1 MIAQFALRLICGISL
16 MWLLMPRRQITSG
29 FFRIQ
34 MLLALALSALAAL
47 TLGRFATTASTSP
60 LLPVTAGRILCG
72 VLATIAYLGSIAW
85 TLERRKLGTWC
96 VCGVAGLS
104 TAILLLSS
112 VTADQLRTPVGVL
125 TIFSELATS
134 LLIGGATAGMLLG
147 HWYLTAPTM
156 SIAPLGRVNAYFG
169 SAAVLRLVVSLVGL
183 VLVWPSLM
191 GGNTRVVAGPALDG
205 GHRRALG
212 AGRDG
217 VADSA
222 LSQHASGHGSAVC
235 RRHRDVYRR
244 TRAQPSSRAKR
255 TCRSENCR
263 VGPARLGGGRLSL

>member
-1 MIAQFALRLICGISL
+1 MIAQFALRLTCGISL

-47 TLGRFATTASTSP
+47 TLGRFEATASTTP

-72 VLATIAYLGSIAW
+72 VLCAIAYLGSIAW

-96 VCGVAGLS
+96 VCGVAALS
-104 TAILLLSS
+104 TSILLFSS
-112 VTADQLRTPVGVL
+112 VSADQMGTAVGAL

-156 SIAPLGRVNAYFG
+156 SITPLGRVNACFG
-169 SAAVLRLVVSLVGL
+169 SAAILRLVVSLVGL

-191 GGNTRVVAGPALDG
+191 GGTPVLWLVLRWTAGIGGPLVLTVMVWRILRYRNTQAAT
-205 GHRRALG
+205 
-212 AGRDG
+212 G
-217 VADSA
+217 VLFVGVIVTFIGELSA
-222 LSQHASGHGSAVC
+222 TLV
-235 RRHRDVYRR
+235 
-244 TRAQPSSRAKR
+244 SRE
-255 TCRSENCR
+255 TH
-263 VGPARLGGGRLSL
+263 VPL